1 MGWFGMGG
9 GGNNPLDK
17 VELDK
22 DQLPSEVEK
31 PASAKDIEKAAQGAN
46 VAQTMGQF
54 DALANSM
61 ATFNKVVTDMK
72 REGAWKEA
80 MEAFSKQEQSRQ
92 EEFKAMQKD
101 RELEI
106 ERLKKNALS
115 ESFQH
120 QKEMKRHEHDLAM
133 KKAQYEDQLRS
144 ERKDREIQK
153 DLAKSAREEEL
164 RRETIMFEQQESMK
178 NEETKAMIHAR
189 AQAQVERE
197 NHEYRMEQA
206 KMEAKERSKVEK
218 EVARVR
224 TEELY
229 KFVTTVLQNKD
240 GMLSNGLFFAGG
252 LTVVGITTWQV
263 MKFGFRYAE
272 SMLSK
277 PKLVQETSRMTF
289 QTAPRQMW
297 KRIRGNERKQPQYIF
312 NPKVQA
318 KVEDITLVTRNAR
331 KYATAYRNVLLHG
344 PPGTGKTLYAKHLA
358 KQSSMKYAIMSGGD
372 VGPMGNEGVTELNNM
387 FDWAGGSKS
396 GVVLFIDE
404 ADAFLRPREEKM
416 TTELR
421 SAINTFLARTGEP
434 SEKIQIVL
442 ATNQIRQLD
451 SAVLDRMNELVEV
464 PLPQFDEREAI
475 ISQYMLSHVIQP
487 ANDKTSRVI
496 LGEDIIAVLNDP
508 EKRQQMYAHLAEITE
523 GMSGREME
531 KMCSNISASAVSAED
546 PTLSLDSIERAAN
559 DYKSQSTEKVK
570 IRTSRE
576 KAMEEGKSY

>member
-1 MGWFGMGG
+1 
-9 GGNNPLDK
+9 
-17 VELDK
+17 
-22 DQLPSEVEK
+22 
-31 PASAKDIEKAAQGAN
+31 
-46 VAQTMGQF
+46 MGQF

-101 RELEI
+101 REL
-106 ERLKKNALS
+106 
-115 ESFQH
+115 
-120 QKEMKRHEHDLAM
+120 DLAM

-189 AQAQVERE
+189 A
-197 NHEYRMEQA
+197 QA

-331 KYATAYRNVLLHG
+331 KYSTAYRNVLLHG

-372 VGPMGNEGVTELNNM
+372 VGPMGNEGVTELNKM
-387 FDWAGGSKS
+387 FDWAERSNS

-475 ISQYMLSHVIQP
+475 
-487 ANDKTSRVI
+487 
-496 LGEDIIAVLNDP
+496 
-508 EKRQQMYAHLAEITE
+508 
-523 GMSGREME
+523 
-531 KMCSNISASAVSAED
+531 
-546 PTLSLDSIERAAN
+546 
-559 DYKSQSTEKVK
+559 
-570 IRTSRE
+570 
-576 KAMEEGKSY
+576 